1 MTAPAAKTGNL
12 TITPKPP
19 TVTPKKVVTTPPNA
33 KQVFGDTAKGQA
45 TAKIF
50 AQFGSDKN
58 TKPLQLGTGVYTQGA
73 QGKPGKEY
81 LFTNAPSAEKDAPKV
96 TYYPGTTKIAKDGK
110 KTCTGKVTVNKG
122 GNKQTVHENICEAK
136 IPGQKYGW
144 NLTTEA
150 GKTDLTSSTTL
161 HNDPVNTKGPKLT
174 VAGAPTQGK
183 HIFHSRT
190 LDDMPQG
197 ARVAMGGQGKPDAQV
212 YGTIGKEKI
221 HLDTQVV
228 DAQGREI
235 RLTGTTTQY
244 DKDGTTPIQQINWTY
259 IPGTN
264 GQKGQIVREVY
275 DKNGN
280 QKTSATKRYTVGSE
294 TAGAHGRWNFGN
306 FQDTTNKG

>member
-33 KQVFGDTAKGQA
+33 KQVFGNTAKGQA

-50 AQFGSDKN
+50 AQFGSDTN

-73 QGKPGKEY
+73 KGKPGAEY
-81 LFTNAPSAEKDAPKV
+81 LFTNTPSADPNGPKV
-96 TYYPGTTKIAKDGK
+96 TYFPGTTKTGTDGK
-110 KTCTGKVTVNKG
+110 KICTGKVAIERANTKTVYDK
-122 GNKQTVHENICEAK
+122 ICEAK
-136 IPGQKYGW
+136 IPGRRFGW

-150 GKTDLTSSTTL
+150 GKTDLTTAPNGTISNPTNAAT
-161 HNDPVNTKGPKLT
+161 LT

-221 HLDTQVV
+221 HLNTQVV

-235 RLTGTTTQY
+235 RLTGTTTQF
-244 DKDGTTPIQQINWTY
+244 DTDGTTPIQQINWTY
-259 IPGTN
+259 IPAKN

-280 QKTSATKRYTVGSE
+280 QNTSATKRYTVGSE